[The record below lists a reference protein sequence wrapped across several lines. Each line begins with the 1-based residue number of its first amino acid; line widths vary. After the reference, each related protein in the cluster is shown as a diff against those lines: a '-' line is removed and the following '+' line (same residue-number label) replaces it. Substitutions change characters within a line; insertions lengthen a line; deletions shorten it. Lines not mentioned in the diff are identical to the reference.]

1 MASDSMSTDTKLPIV
16 LLSKDL
22 FFIAKV
28 KETAVALSLEVTAVK
43 SEERLLAA
51 VQASS
56 AAGLLLIDL
65 EKSGCELERLAQI
78 YSELAGKGWK
88 CLSFFSHVHDELCE
102 KAEQLGLGEVMPRS
116 RFVKVLP
123 EVLARL

>member
-1 MASDSMSTDTKLPIV
+1 MSTDAMSTDSKLKIV
-16 LLSKDL
+16 LISKDL

-28 KETAVALSLEVTAVK
+28 KETAVALSLEVTAVR
-43 SEERLLAA
+43 SEERLLSALEGA
-51 VQASS
+51 VG
-56 AAGLLLIDL
+56 AGLLLIDL
-65 EKSGCELERLAQI
+65 EKSGCDLERLAQVN
-78 YSELAGKGWK
+78 SELAGRGWK

-123 EVLARL
+123 QVLAGW

>member
-1 MASDSMSTDTKLPIV
+1 MSTDSKPKII

-28 KETAVALSLEVTAVK
+28 KETAVALNLEVTAVK

-51 VQASS
+51 LEGAGNN
-56 AAGLLLIDL
+56 GLLLIDL

-78 YSELAGKGWK
+78 YSELAGRGWK

-123 EVLARL
+123 EVLARW